1 MQPTVLFVEPPKE
14 LWFVMGDYLPPPM
27 QLLQL
32 GAYVEREMPEVRL
45 EIADCQAEG
54 LDHEGLKRRIAKVSP
69 DVVALSGNMTCNAY
83 TVARAVEV
91 AKEVNPDIK
100 TVVGGQHYSFL
111 ADASLRK
118 IPEIDFIVRH
128 EGEVTFVELLR
139 RLFDGGSVG
148 GVEGLSFRH
157 DGEAIHAP
165 DRAFLANLDTL
176 PYPAYHLVEPLL
188 DRYHF
193 RMMTGRGVHYFVVEG
208 SRGCQYNCS
217 FCTQCVHWR
226 HTWRTKS
233 AKRLADEFEY
243 LQERYG
249 GGGESFFW
257 LADDNFMLAH
267 RGPEFCGAMDRPSL
281 RKATSWFVQARADD
295 IAKME
300 SMVPRLRQVGCAWI
314 LLGVEHNS
322 ETILGDLNKR
332 SSAATAKK
340 AVRILNR
347 SDILSQA
354 MFILGSRQESA
365 ASAEGLREFVI
376 DLDPGIP
383 IFGCLTPF
391 PGTRTYQEAEQKGWI
406 EDSNWSHYDMI
417 HAIMP
422 TEHLSRREVQEEL
435 YACYRRFFGSVARG
449 LAGLLSKNR
458 MKRGAYRRFMMKRV
472 LRDLRGL

>member
-1 MQPTVLFVEPPKE
+1 MERTVLLAEPPKQ

-45 EIADCQAEG
+45 EIVDCQAEG
-54 LDHEGLKRRIAKVSP
+54 LNHEGLKRRIAQVSP
-69 DVVALSGNMTCNAY
+69 DVVAISGNMTCNAY
-83 TVARAVEV
+83 TVARAAQV
-91 AKEVNPDIK
+91 AKEVDPDIR

-111 ADASLRK
+111 ADDSLRS

-128 EGEVTFVELLR
+128 EGELTFVELLHS
-139 RLFDGGSVG
+139 LFDGHDLGRIQ
-148 GVEGLSFRH
+148 GLSSRH
-157 DGEAIHAP
+157 NGEVLHAP
-165 DRAFLANLDTL
+165 DRPFLANLDEL

-188 DRYHF
+188 NRYHF
-193 RMMTGRGVHYFVVEG
+193 RMMTGPDVHYFVIEG

-233 AKRLADEFEY
+233 AKRLADEFQY
-243 LQERYG
+243 LQERY

-267 RGPEFCGAMDRPSL
+267 RGPDFCAEMDRPSL
-281 RKATSWFVQARADD
+281 RRDASWFVQARADD

-300 SMVPRLRQVGCAWI
+300 SVVPRLRQVGCAWI

-322 ETILGDLNKR
+322 DTILHDLGKQ

-340 AVRILNR
+340 AVGILNR

-354 MFILGSRQESA
+354 MFILGSPKESA
-365 ASAEGLREFVI
+365 KSAEALREFVI
-376 DLDPGIP
+376 DLNPGIP

-391 PGTRTYQEAEQKGWI
+391 PGTRMYQEAEKRGWI
-406 EDSNWSHYDMI
+406 EDRNWSHYDMI

-422 TEHLSRREVQEEL
+422 TENLSRREVQEEL
-435 YACYRRFFGSVARG
+435 YACYRQFFGSLPRG
-449 LAGLLSKNR
+449 LRGLLSRNR
-458 MKRGAYRRFMMKRV
+458 LKRGAYRRFMMKRII
-472 LRDLRGL
+472 RDVGRL